1 MSQKALPTDYA
12 ADLPAPSRLESFSDG
27 VIAVI
32 ITIMVLEFKLP
43 QEPGPKAFI
52 VAVVPALAVYL
63 QSFTYT
69 GIYWINHNHL
79 VHRLEHVDA
88 AILYANLLL
97 LFCLS
102 LLPFATSYVLSQK
115 FNSFSVAVYAGEL
128 VLSGLAFVVLS
139 AAVTRHFHRTGTANP
154 VKLATQKAEA
164 RKAYLSLAL
173 YVLAVPIAYWHPFMA
188 AANLALGTLLW
199 IVPGF
204 VLSAAR
210 PSGKSAHQ
218 FQQSTPGAGREAC
231 KPVDRKPGD
240 GP

>member
-1 MSQKALPTDYA
+1 MSPNTLPTDYVPEP
-12 ADLPAPSRLESFSDG
+12 PAPSRLESFSDG

-43 QEPGPKAFI
+43 HEAGPKAFI
-52 VAVVPALAVYL
+52 ASVVPTLAVYL
-63 QSFTYT
+63 LSFTYT

-79 VHRLEHVDA
+79 VHRLKRVDA

-115 FNSFSVAVYAGEL
+115 FTSFSIVVYAGEL
-128 VLSGLAFVVLS
+128 CFSGLAFLVLS
-139 AAVTRHFHRTGTANP
+139 AAVTRHFHRTGVANP
-154 VKLATQKAEA
+154 VTLATQKAEA

-173 YVLAVPIAYWHPFMA
+173 YVLAASLAYWHPLIA
-188 AANLALGTLLW
+188 AAPIAFGTLLW

-204 VLSAAR
+204 MLE
-210 PSGKSAHQ
+210 PD
-218 FQQSTPGAGREAC
+218 TPGETRN
-231 KPVDRKPGD
+231 
-240 GP
+240 